1 MNAKSRHTSP
11 IDTEDTNDDVQTVDM
26 TVEVG
31 SSIRLERTGEIL
43 RVAKIDG
50 DQVTFEKFD

>member
-1 MNAKSRHTSP
+1 MSAKNRHTSP
-11 IDTEDTNDDVQTVDM
+11 IDPEIVHNGVQTVDM

-31 SSIRLERTGEIL
+31 ASIRLERTGEIL

-50 DQVTFEKFD
+50 DQITFEKID